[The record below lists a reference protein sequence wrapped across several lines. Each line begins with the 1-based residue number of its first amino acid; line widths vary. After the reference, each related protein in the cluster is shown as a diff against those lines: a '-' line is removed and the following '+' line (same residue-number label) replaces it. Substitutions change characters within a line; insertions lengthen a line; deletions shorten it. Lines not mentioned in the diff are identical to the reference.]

1 MHLEVVVAD
10 ARATARQAL
19 RVLVESWGWSVVAEA
34 HDELSAVSLARHAA
48 PDAILADASIVDS
61 GLLGGLDR
69 TGVAVIRLLERPQ
82 QHAAMTGPAVLKGVP
97 EARLRS
103 VVETAVAEERARA

>member
-34 HDELSAVSLARHAA
+34 DDELSAVSHSRRAGA
-48 PDAILADASIVDS
+48 DAVLADATISDS
-61 GLLGGLDR
+61 GLLAGLAR
-69 TGVAVIRLLERPQ
+69 TGVAVVRLLERPQ
-82 QHAAMTGPAVLKGVP
+82 QHAAMAGPAVLKGVP
-97 EARLRS
+97 EARLR
-103 VVETAVAEERARA
+103 AVIENAVHEERARG

>member
-19 RVLVESWGWSVVAEA
+19 RALVEGWGWSVVAEA
-34 HDELSAVSLARHAA
+34 DDELGAVSHARHAM
-48 PDAILADASIVDS
+48 PDAVLADASIHDS
-61 GLLGGLDR
+61 GLLGGLPS

-82 QHAAMTGPAVLKGVP
+82 QHAAMSGPAVLKGVP
-97 EARLRS
+97 EAHLRS
-103 VVETAVAEERARA
+103 IIESAVAEGRAHA